1 MDLPV
6 SIHRESAGDVGG
18 AGDVVGGG
26 SHTAKVTHVFD
37 PLYFLGGGAR
47 LRV

>member
-26 SHTAKVTHVFD
+26 VTHSEGD
-37 PLYFLGGGAR
+37 TCI
-47 LRV
+47 